1 MRSSRVELGQGSP
14 VRRAPPPYQLPR
26 PFGFQVKKPQNVD
39 QILPA
44 RSTVAH
50 ECQYRDRSILMTRR
64 SFVGGLA
71 TFTPTATLSQAHAKI
86 WSGVSSGSDG
96 SAHAP
101 SGRPQYPDYFN
112 ALSTARYTVRP
123 PWQVAGVDYRV
134 GISAGVSLSDPA
146 TIPRSEATMFG
157 DDPMVLNLTS
167 DNVTLDGYDFTLRG
181 WWQIRSN
188 GHRNLTIR
196 NSKLQNLCIY
206 MDAGP
211 LTVEYCEIDGLGAA
225 GETVF
230 GCLAFL
236 KTEVNS
242 TWKYNW
248 LHSAQNDFIDL
259 STSDIDARFNLFD
272 TMGYAEGAHADAIQ
286 FAGDGIANNIRILFN
301 TYVHTKATMSGP
313 SSFIDLETQVG
324 SGTQM
329 MNDPEIAYN
338 TASNT
343 AVGATMGSTFFRI
356 AQDRGSINGA
366 YVHDNFADPTNMISV
381 IDSRMPG
388 RGYRTRR
395 NVLLTS
401 GGSF

>member
-1 MRSSRVELGQGSP
+1 MGQQGSKL
-14 VRRAPPPYQLPR
+14 AGSL
-26 PFGFQVKKPQNVD
+26 D
-39 QILPA
+39 S
-44 RSTVAH
+44 RSGMAA
-50 ECQYRDRSILMTRR
+50 RDRTVLMSRR
-64 SFVGGLA
+64 SFIGGLA
-71 TFTPTATLSQAHAKI
+71 TFTPAATLSRAHAKM
-86 WSGVSSGSDG
+86 WSHGSSGSDG
-96 SAHAP
+96 SADAP
-101 SGRPQYPDYFN
+101 SGRPQYPDYFTN
-112 ALSTARYTVRP
+112 LSRVRYAVRP

-134 GISAGVSLSDPA
+134 GIRAGVSLLDPA
-146 TIPRSEATMFG
+146 TIPRSVATSAG
-157 DDPMVLNLTS
+157 SDPMVINLTS

-188 GHRNLTIR
+188 GHRNLTLR

-230 GCLAFL
+230 GCLAYL
-236 KTEVNS
+236 GTEVGS

-272 TMGYAEGAHADAIQ
+272 TMGYAEDAHADAIQ
-286 FAGDGIANNIRILFN
+286 FAGDGIANDIRILFN
-301 TYVHTKATMSGP
+301 TYVHTRATMSSP

-324 SGTQM
+324 SGTQR
-329 MNDPEIAYN
+329 MNNPEIAYN
-338 TASNT
+338 TASNS
-343 AVGATMGSTFFRI
+343 AVGGKMGSTFFRI
-356 AQDRGSINGA
+356 AQDKGSINGA

-381 IDSRMPG
+381 IDNRVPG
-388 RGYRTRR
+388 AGYRTSR

-401 GGSF
+401 GGAF